1 MLSAHPVRQPKEGI
15 SAMHTID
22 IVVPCYNE
30 AEVLRAFL
38 EECEKVLSSLG
49 DYCFSYIFVN
59 DGSRDETLSVLRQLS
74 RENQRVHYLSFSRNF
89 GKEAA
94 MYAGLKHTAG
104 DYVVVMDAD
113 LQHPPA
119 LIPKM
124 VAEIEAG
131 HDCAA
136 ACRMNRKG
144 EKSLTSRISGLF
156 YGISNSLS
164 EVKMP
169 QNAVDFRM
177 MSRPMV
183 EAILKLSEVERFS
196 KGIFVWVG
204 FDTVWIP
211 YENVERTLGAS
222 KWSFK
227 SLLKYAIDGITS
239 FTIKPLK
246 LIRNSGLLLFVC
258 AIIYILITLIKT
270 LIMGKD
276 VPGYA
281 SLLCVVLFLGGT
293 LQLSLGIVGEYIAH
307 IYLEAKDRPIYI
319 LQESDM
325 ASPEIVPDP
334 RKGKESA

>member
-1 MLSAHPVRQPKEGI
+1 MYSV
-15 SAMHTID
+15 D
-22 IVVPCYNE
+22 IVIPCYNE
-30 AEVLRAFL
+30 AEVLESFL
-38 EECEKVLSSLG
+38 RESEAVLSALT
-49 DYCFSYIFVN
+49 DYRFSYIFVN
-59 DGSRDETLSVLRQLS
+59 DGSRDETLSILRRMS
-74 RENQRVHYLSFSRNF
+74 RENGRVHYLSFSRNF

-94 MYAGLKHTAG
+94 MYAGLKHTSG
-104 DYVVVMDAD
+104 DYVIVMDAD

-124 VAEIEAG
+124 VEEIEAG

-136 ACRMNRKG
+136 ACRMSRKG

-156 YGISNSLS
+156 YRFSNALS

-177 MSRPMV
+177 MSRPMID
-183 EAILKLSEVERFS
+183 AILKLSEVERFS

-204 FDTVWIP
+204 FDTVWLP
-211 YENVERTLGAS
+211 YENVERTLGSS
-222 KWSFK
+222 KWSFR

-239 FTIKPLK
+239 FTTKPLR
-246 LIRNSGLLLFVC
+246 LIRNSGIILFVI
-258 AIIYILITLIKT
+258 AIIYILYTLIKT

-281 SLLCVVLFLGGT
+281 SLLCVTLFLGGT

-325 ASPEIVPDP
+325 DSPEMTPSP
-334 RKGKESA
+334 RGRKDAS

>member
-1 MLSAHPVRQPKEGI
+1 MKTV
-15 SAMHTID
+15 D

-30 AEVLRAFL
+30 AEVLKAFL
-38 EECEKVLSSLG
+38 TETERVVSALSA
-49 DYCFSYIFVN
+49 YRFSYIFVN
-59 DGSRDETLSVLRQLS
+59 DGSKDATLPLLREMS
-74 RENQRVHYLSFSRNF
+74 AENERVHYLSFSRNF

-94 MYAGLKHTAG
+94 MYAGLKHTSG
-104 DYVVVMDAD
+104 DYVIVMDAD

-136 ACRMNRKG
+136 ACRTNREG
-144 EKSLTSRISGLF
+144 EKGLRSFFSGLF
-156 YGISNSLS
+156 YGFSNRLS
-164 EVKMP
+164 DVKMP

-183 EAILKLSEVERFS
+183 DAILRLSEVERFS

-211 YENVERTLGAS
+211 YENVERTLGKS
-222 KWSFK
+222 KWSFAG
-227 SLLKYAIDGITS
+227 LMKYAIDGITS

-246 LIRNSGLLLFVC
+246 IIRNLGVILF
-258 AIIYILITLIKT
+258 AFSILYILITFIKT
-270 LIMGKD
+270 LVTGID

-293 LQLSLGIVGEYIAH
+293 IQLSVGIVGEYVAH
-307 IYLEAKDRPIYI
+307 IYLEAKDRPVYI
-319 LQESDM
+319 LQESDL
-325 ASPEIVPDP
+325 ASEELTKS
-334 RKGKESA
+334 RGKEEQA